1 MTVNLTESWNVDL
14 QFRSAHG
21 RSFLGRQYVAYPY
34 HVTRVLY
41 DDVEEKSIPKLILQS
56 LSGGIYEGDHLR
68 HRFELRPSARADIR
82 TQGST
87 IVQNAR
93 DGRASSTTIAT
104 VACESSMLYI
114 PEPQI
119 LFSGADFVNTVSVHG
134 VESAKH
140 VVIADS
146 FLAYDPEVGPSEI
159 EFQFI
164 MTNKFMNSDGNTLA
178 IDKSIIEGASHQ
190 RSMNGYKGYASFMF
204 HGEDFNEQFLAEC
217 CNQIENLE
225 AEAAYSSLPTGAG
238 YIIKTLAMDGAVL
251 SQILELVRAQCI
263 ETMASYDHQPEI
275 LRQTESAPLD
285 VETTPNRAAGES

>member
-1 MTVNLTESWNVDL
+1 MTENLTESWNVDL

-34 HVTRVLY
+34 HITRILY
-41 DDVEEKSIPKLILQS
+41 DDIEEKSIPKLILQS
-56 LSGGIYEGDHLR
+56 LSGGVYEGDHLR
-68 HRFELRPSARADIR
+68 HRFDLRPSARADIR

-93 DGRASSTTIAT
+93 GGRASSMTIAT
-104 VACESSMLYI
+104 VGRESSMLYI

-146 FLAYDPEVGPSEI
+146 FLAYDPEVGLAET

-164 MTNKFMNSDGNTLA
+164 MTNKFMDTDGSTLA
-178 IDKSIIEGASHQ
+178 IDKSIIEGSSYQ
-190 RSMNGYKGYASFMF
+190 RSMNGYRGYASFMF
-204 HGEDFNEQFLAEC
+204 HGDDFSEQFLAEC
-217 CNQIENLE
+217 CDQIESLE

-238 YIIKTLAMDGAVL
+238 YTIKALTIDGSVL
-251 SQILELVRAQCI
+251 SQILELVRARCI
-263 ETMASYDHQPEI
+263 ETMTSCDHQTEVH
-275 LRQTESAPLD
+275 RQTEAARLAAEAAS
-285 VETTPNRAAGES
+285 NRAAD